1 MVFDNIST
9 TYKTLAK
16 LTGKK
21 KKKEKGH
28 MLVIAEVKEV
38 RSLQITSTLKD
49 NKGKLDEL

>member
-1 MVFDNIST
+1 MVFANSNT

-16 LTGKK
+16 LTGGKR
-21 KKKEKGH
+21 GRI
-28 MLVIAEVKEV
+28 LLIPEVKEV

>member
-1 MVFDNIST
+1 MVFDNINT

-21 KKKEKGH
+21 KKKKGH
-28 MLVIAEVKEV
+28 ILVIAEVKEV
-38 RSLQITSTLKD
+38 RSLQIASTLKD

>member
-1 MVFDNIST
+1 
-9 TYKTLAK
+9 
-16 LTGKK
+16 
-21 KKKEKGH
+21 